1 MEIMKT
7 RRWDPMLFPFGKGFE
22 DFFPGAEAM
31 EFAPPLDLREV
42 EDAFILNVELPG
54 MKKEDIN
61 VTCENGV
68 LRITGEKKLEETQ
81 KTGEFHRL
89 ERRFGRFIREVS
101 LGREANVDMAEAMF
115 KEGILSVRLPKME
128 SAKPK
133 RIELD

>member
-1 MEIMKT
+1 MDIMKS
-7 RRWDPMLFPFGKGFE
+7 RRWDPMVFPFGKGFE
-22 DFFPGAEAM
+22 DLFRTPEAM

-42 EDAFILNVELPG
+42 EDAFILNMELPG

-81 KTGEFHRL
+81 KAGEYHRL
-89 ERRFGRFIREVS
+89 ERRFGRFIRELS
-101 LGREANVDMAEAMF
+101 LGSEGNVEMAEAVF
-115 KEGILSVRLPKME
+115 KDGILSIRLPKME

-133 RIELD
+133 RIELN